1 MEIKEV
7 KLKRYTPSE
16 GMALKIHRRLQNING
31 SASEW
36 LSYSMASVIV
46 DEDELITP
54 IEEVEA
60 KEFQVWYEN
69 EESQLGIR
77 SSIM

>member
-1 MEIKEV
+1 MKTEEV

-16 GMALKIHRRLQNING
+16 GKALKIHRRLQNING

-46 DEDELITP
+46 DEEELIAP
-54 IEEVEA
+54 IEEVDA
-60 KEFQVWYEN
+60 KEFQAWYEN
-69 EESQLGIR
+69 EKPQLGICL
-77 SSIM
+77 